1 MNLKYKSVLA
11 LGMSAAMM
19 MQAPVVAFAED
30 VPTDQS
36 GSQDTT
42 STTTITAGVE
52 TKADGFEVYGME
64 GGNKINS
71 TCSQGYLTYQEQT
84 PTSDGQTIDGSDK
97 FTFDTA
103 YPSTGIIQT
112 KISHVESGDEVKVTY
127 TVTNN
132 SGTTVNGFKVGSA
145 ADAKINGND
154 AAQIGFLN
162 EGAGIYMLDENTGK
176 AFTLLPGENESFD
189 GIWYGAYS
197 GYYTH
202 VFDNKD
208 KTDAEMQN
216 KDSALAYSWTVDL
229 GTEETNKTVTRTAV
243 FKIGNIELN
252 QISYNPNTGEGVI
265 AGTTVVNGS
274 TKKVV
279 VKTNNGEMTKEG
291 YNFAGWGLSAD
302 ATSASYHGGEE
313 IDLGTLG
320 RDLRLYALWQLAK
333 ASNPDITIEEVA
345 QMVEEEISN
354 EGINII
360 TTAVGDAL
368 PTTELGNAEA
378 ITKTVSLEL
387 SKVSPAQ
394 YVEVI
399 RETVQSVPAQGVA
412 VIETNE
418 VATFDRNIIEAMAE
432 RSDVSYTIVFKDAGV
447 KKRVIIP
454 AGYDV
459 QSLLDENG
467 YCGFLRLAAILG
479 FTIIE

>member
-11 LGMSAAMM
+11 LGMSVAMVV
-19 MQAPVVAFAED
+19 QVPVVAFATGNE
-30 VPTDQS
+30 
-36 GSQDTT
+36 TT
-42 STTTITAGVE
+42 PQITAGVQ
-52 TKADGFEVYGME
+52 TKEDGFEVYGTE
-64 GGNKINS
+64 GTNTISS
-71 TCSQGYLTYQEQT
+71 TCGDGYLTYQGEA
-84 PTSDGQTIDGSDK
+84 PESGSSGNTIDGGD
-97 FTFDTA
+97 FFQFDTA
-103 YPSTGIIQT
+103 YPSTGNIQT
-112 KISHVESGDEVKVTY
+112 KISHIESGDEVKVTY

-132 SGTTVNGFKVGSA
+132 SGTAVNGFKVGSA

-162 EGAGIYMLDENTGK
+162 EGAGIYMLDDRTGK
-176 AFTLLPGENESFD
+176 AFTLLPAEGQSFD
-189 GIWYGAYS
+189 GIWYGDYS
-197 GYYTH
+197 GYRSH

-208 KTDAEMQN
+208 KSDAEMQN

-229 GTEETNKTVTRTAV
+229 GTQDTNKTVTRTAV

-320 RDLRLYALWQLAK
+320 SDLRLYALWQLAK

-345 QMVEEEISN
+345 QMVEEESDNEVVSN
-354 EGINII
+354 ESINII
-360 TTAVGDAL
+360 TTATGEAL
-368 PTTELGNAEA
+368 PTAELGNAVA
-378 ITKTVSLEL
+378 VTKSVKLEL
-387 SKVSPAQ
+387 SMVTPDQ

-399 RETVQSVPAQGVA
+399 RNTVQSVPAQGIA

-467 YCGFLRLAAILG
+467 YCGFLRLAAMLG